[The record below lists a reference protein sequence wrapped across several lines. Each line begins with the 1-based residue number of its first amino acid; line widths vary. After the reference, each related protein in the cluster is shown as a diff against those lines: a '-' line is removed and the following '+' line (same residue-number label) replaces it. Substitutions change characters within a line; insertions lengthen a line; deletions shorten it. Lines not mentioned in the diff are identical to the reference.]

1 VLNNY
6 YSTTILTKMLRT
18 KITTKSFRIRSR
30 MPVAV
35 LSLDVMRM
43 VAAAAVARTSLQVAL
58 VVVVVL
64 PARHVMLMLWLLL
77 WRQVSQRW
85 RRIAEELNTI
95 D

>member
-1 VLNNY
+1 
-6 YSTTILTKMLRT
+6 MLRT